1 MNAQYQ
7 PDLLE
12 TPKPENSLP
21 QVTIELSGLG
31 PIPSFKNRKLIR
43 SWIDKER
50 KIEEFRDGYY
60 WLRKDTIKV
69 KSMLYLEPELQ
80 AWMERATSLI
90 ESQLRSAT
98 ATITGR
104 IQTAACP
111 RSLIATLLPLD
122 DCWTSFREVV
132 IKNELVEPGQ
142 EGASIL
148 IERL

>member
-1 MNAQYQ
+1 MNAPFQ

-12 TPKPENSLP
+12 TRKPENSLP
-21 QVTIELSGLG
+21 LVTIELSGLG

-50 KIEEFRDGYY
+50 KKEEFRDGY
-60 WLRKDTIKV
+60 WWIRKDTIKV

-80 AWMERATSLI
+80 EWMEKATSLI

-98 ATITGR
+98 ATIR
-104 IQTAACP
+104 EKILMAACP

-122 DCWTSFREVV
+122 DCWTSFREVTV
-132 IKNELVEPGQ
+132 RNELVEAGQ
-142 EGASIL
+142 EGATIQ
-148 IERL
+148 IERM